1 MKRIA
6 VIPNQ
11 SKDIDLKITR
21 FLIECLSEKAE
32 IYMDKIYEKM
42 SGEVKYT
49 EDIYT
54 FADAVIIL
62 GGDGTILQAAEPCAR
77 LNIPIMGINLGKIGF
92 MTEIEVEDIE
102 KSVQRLLKDDY
113 EIEKRMMMK
122 VDIIKKDGTTS
133 SYYALNDAVISKPD
147 AQMISLELYREDEK
161 INEYIAD
168 GVIVSTP
175 TGSTGYS
182 LSAGGPVADPAMEMF
197 ISTPICAHML
207 SSRTAILPA
216 NKKISVRLTEVG
228 NKSAVVTIDGQIK
241 DNISCGEHIEV
252 RRWEEKVRLIKMGN
266 QSFYDILTKKLS

>member
-197 ISTPICAHML
+197 IATPICAHML